1 MSSPGPINQLLG
13 ITTRTPQ
20 NIPVYAFISVD
31 LFHLTV
37 ADISE
42 GAKPTGET
50 FMTPCLLFF
59 FFPYLFCIMI
69 VCHTTSAALYTSSP
83 DARSG
88 AGLVFQDFIRGI
100 AIWEFKRGRSGRVGP
115 GSD

>member
-1 MSSPGPINQLLG
+1 MPLPFLIQVMSSPGPINQLLG

-42 GAKPTGET
+42 DAKPAGET
-50 FMTPCLLFF
+50 VHDAVFALPFF
-59 FFPYLFCIMI
+59 FHICSVL
-69 VCHTTSAALYTSSP
+69 
-83 DARSG
+83 
-88 AGLVFQDFIRGI
+88 
-100 AIWEFKRGRSGRVGP
+100 
-115 GSD
+115 